1 MDRPQVGQVVNLKDG
16 RSGRVVQTYY
26 TTPLDKKIAIGIY
39 EKTNASFDLIPLTET
54 LFTSEIGLMTFK
66 KENGDIIFSIQN
78 SWDCVK
84 EK

>member
-39 EKTNASFDLIPLTET
+39 EKTNASFDLIPLTE
-54 LFTSEIGLMTFK
+54 I
-66 KENGDIIFSIQN
+66 
-78 SWDCVK
+78 V
-84 EK
+84 